1 MNVKFL
7 KGSQAEFEKVA
18 GRYKPGAFYLV
29 INDNKSAEDYKK
41 PSRLY
46 YGVDENNCVP
56 VNQGINVVDTIA
68 DLPQSFNKNTAGEF
82 YYAKDKNILCI
93 NNGKGW
99 VQTNTDTVLDTSKE
113 NSNVSVNS
121 NPEKPNGVSITNT
134 IADSSGNIITET
146 YDIMGSDYIQIEAV
160 PAIGNNGVDTVK
172 LSLKGIN
179 YQLNSSLKEKTL
191 NVNLNN
197 GDTGAGNFNI
207 TAGSNV
213 NIAKTSTGNYT
224 LSVNK
229 AVDSIDVVNHA
240 TGTGFTASIS
250 GPGVQV
256 AGNNTTLSA
265 DIDPEITLEGKT
277 GSYKFKNG
285 VLTLPVYSKQDI
297 DNQFRTINAM
307 VFRGGFQVRNGAIVY
322 DNSDIAEIT
331 EGNTFIYTGAE
342 DTLWN
347 GHHLRPGDLIIASGE
362 ENNGVITGTI
372 NWTYVPSADDPV
384 TEIEGANDNSTAGF
398 IIKLGSTRKLL
409 DYALNGE
416 SGIVLE
422 TAVLKDS
429 KGQLTN
435 SKTVTIKHSNTLT
448 VNDPVTLDY
457 ADKQTITINEPTEI
471 DAQGHVVKSTQK
483 TFTIENTHQKID
495 KADYTVDGTDT
506 LIPNLKVAGAV
517 LEGKPLVFASN
528 SLKVNVS
535 AATKTDD
542 AKVNF
547 ELEWGTF

>member
-7 KGSQAEFEKVA
+7 KGSQAEFENVA

-29 INDNKSAEDYKK
+29 INDDKSAEDYKK

-56 VNQGINVVDTIA
+56 VNQGINVVDTTA
-68 DLPQSFNKNTAGEF
+68 GLPQGFTQNTAGEF
-82 YYAKDKNILCI
+82 YYVKDKNILCI

-99 VQTNTDTVLDTSKE
+99 IQTNTDTVLNTNKKD
-113 NSNVSVNS
+113 SNVSVNS

-146 YDIMGSDYIQIEAV
+146 YDIIGSDYIQIEAI
-160 PAIGNNGVDTVK
+160 PAVDDKGVDTVK

-179 YQLNSSLKEKTL
+179 YQLSSSLNEKTL
-191 NVNLNN
+191 NVNLKNS
-197 GDTGAGNFNI
+197 DTDAGNFNI
-207 TAGSNV
+207 IAGSNV
-213 NIAKTSTGNYT
+213 NIAETSTGNYT

-229 AVDSIDVVNHA
+229 AVDSIDVINRVG
-240 TGTGFTASIS
+240 GTGFIASIS
-250 GPGVQV
+250 GPGVEG
-256 AGNNTTLSA
+256 AGNGTTLSA
-265 DIDPEITLEGKT
+265 DIDPEIALEGKT
-277 GSYKFKNG
+277 GGYKFKDG

-297 DNQFRTINAM
+297 DNQLRSINAM
-307 VFRGGFQVRNGAIVY
+307 VFRGGFQVKDGAIAY
-322 DNSDIAEIT
+322 DNSDITEIT

-347 GHHLRPGDLIIASGE
+347 GHYLRPGDLIIASSE
-362 ENNGVITGTI
+362 EVNGAITGTI

-398 IIKLGSTRKLL
+398 IIKLGSTKKLL

-422 TAVLKDS
+422 TKVLTDS
-429 KGQLTN
+429 KGQPTN
-435 SKTVTIKHSNTLT
+435 SKVVTIKHSNTLT
-448 VNDPVTLDY
+448 VNTPVSQSY
-457 ADKQTITINEPTEI
+457 ADEQTITINEPTEI
-471 DAQGHVVKSTQK
+471 DAQGHVIKSTQK
-483 TFTIENTHQKID
+483 TFTVKNTHQEIAN
-495 KADYTVDGTDT
+495 ADYTVNGTDT
-506 LIPNLKVAGAV
+506 LIPNLKVAGAD
-517 LEGKPLVFASN
+517 LEGKPLVFTSN

-535 AATKTDD
+535 AATVTDD

>member
-29 INDNKSAEDYKK
+29 INENKSAEDYKK

-56 VNQGINVVDTIA
+56 VNQGINVVDTTA

-82 YYAKDKNILCI
+82 YYVKDKNILCI

-99 VQTNTDTVLDTSKE
+99 VQTNTDTVLDTSKKS
-113 NSNVSVNS
+113 SNVSVNR

-146 YDIMGSDYIQIEAV
+146 YDIIGSDYIQIEAI
-160 PAIGNNGVDTVK
+160 PAVDDKGVDTVK

-179 YQLNSSLKEKTL
+179 YQLSSSLNEKTL
-191 NVNLNN
+191 NVNLKNE
-197 GDTGAGNFNI
+197 DKDAGNFNI
-207 TAGSNV
+207 IAGSNV
-213 NIAKTSTGNYT
+213 NIAESSAGNYT
-224 LSVNK
+224 LSVDK
-229 AVDSIDVVNHA
+229 AVNDINVINRVG
-240 TGTGFTASIS
+240 GTGFTASIS
-250 GPGVQV
+250 GPGVEG
-256 AGNNTTLSA
+256 ANNGTTLSA
-265 DIDPEITLEGKT
+265 DIDPEIALEGKT
-277 GSYKFKNG
+277 GSYKFKDG

-297 DNQFRTINAM
+297 DNQLRTINAM
-307 VFRGGFQVRNGAIVY
+307 IFRGGFQVKDGAIIY
-322 DNSDIAEIT
+322 GSADITEIA

-347 GHHLRPGDLIIASGE
+347 GHYLRPGDLIIASGE
-362 ENNGVITGTI
+362 EVNGVITGTI

-384 TEIEGANDNSTAGF
+384 TEIEGANDKSTAGF
-398 IIKLGSTRKLL
+398 IIKLGSTKKLL

-422 TAVLKDS
+422 TEVLTDS
-429 KGQLTN
+429 KGQPTN
-435 SKTVTIKHSNTLT
+435 SKVVTIKHSNALT
-448 VNDPVTLDY
+448 VNTPVSQGY
-457 ADKQTITINEPTEI
+457 ADEQTITINEPTEI
-471 DAQGHVVKSTQK
+471 DAQGHVVKSTKK
-483 TFTIENTHQKID
+483 TFTVKNTHQEITS
-495 KADYTVDGTDT
+495 ANYTVNGTDT
-506 LIPNLKVAGAV
+506 LIPNLKVAGAD
-517 LEGKPLVFASN
+517 LEGKPLVFASD

-535 AATKTDD
+535 AATAADN
-542 AKVNF
+542 AKVSF

>member
-29 INDNKSAEDYKK
+29 INDDKSAEDYKK

-56 VNQGINVVDTIA
+56 VNQGINVVDTTA
-68 DLPQSFNKNTAGEF
+68 DLPQSFTQNTAGEF
-82 YYAKDKNILCI
+82 YYVKDKNILCI

-99 VQTNTDTVLDTSKE
+99 IQTNTDTVLDTNKK

-121 NPEKPNGVSITNT
+121 NPDKPNGVSITNT

-146 YDIMGSDYIQIEAV
+146 YDIIVSDYIQIEALPSV
-160 PAIGNNGVDTVK
+160 DDKGLDTVK

-179 YQLNSSLKEKTL
+179 YQLSSSLNKKTL
-191 NVNLNN
+191 NVNLKNS
-197 GDTGAGNFNI
+197 DTDAGNFNI
-207 TAGSNV
+207 IAGSNV
-213 NIAKTSTGNYT
+213 NIAETSTGNYT

-229 AVDSIDVVNHA
+229 AVDSIDVVNHG

-250 GPGVQV
+250 GPGVEG
-256 AGNNTTLSA
+256 AGNGTTLSA
-265 DIDPEITLEGKT
+265 DIDPEIALEGKT
-277 GSYKFKNG
+277 GSYKFKDG

-297 DNQFRTINAM
+297 DNQLRTINAM
-307 VFRGGFQVRNGAIVY
+307 VFRGGFQVKDGAIAY
-322 DNSDIAEIT
+322 DNSDITEIT

-347 GHHLRPGDLIIASGE
+347 GHYLRPGDLIIASGE
-362 ENNGVITGTI
+362 EVNGVITGTI

-398 IIKLGSTRKLL
+398 IIKLGSTKKLL

-422 TAVLKDS
+422 TKV
-429 KGQLTN
+429 LTN
-435 SKTVTIKHSNTLT
+435 SKGQPTNSKVVTIKHSNTLT
-448 VNDPVTLDY
+448 VNAPVSQTY
-457 ADKQTITINEPTEI
+457 ADEQTITINEPTEI
-471 DAQGHVVKSTQK
+471 DAQGHVIKSTQK
-483 TFTIENTHQKID
+483 TFTVKNTHQEIAN
-495 KADYTVDGTDT
+495 ADYTVNGTDT
-506 LIPNLKVAGAV
+506 LIPNLKVAGAD

-535 AATKTDD
+535 AATATDD

>member
-29 INDNKSAEDYKK
+29 INDNKSAKDYKK

-56 VNQGINVVDTIA
+56 VNQGINVVDTTA
-68 DLPQSFNKNTAGEF
+68 GLPQSFAQNTAGEF
-82 YYAKDKNILCI
+82 YYVKDENILCI

-99 VQTNTDTVLDTSKE
+99 IQTNTDTVLDTSKK

-146 YDIMGSDYIQIEAV
+146 YDIIGSDYIQIEAV
-160 PAIGNNGVDTVK
+160 PAVDDKGVDTVK

-179 YQLNSSLKEKTL
+179 YQLGSSLKEKTL
-191 NVNLNN
+191 NVNLKNA
-197 GDTGAGNFNI
+197 DTDVGNFNI
-207 TAGSNV
+207 IAGSNV
-213 NIAKTSTGNYT
+213 NIAETSTGNYT

-229 AVDSIDVVNHA
+229 AVDSIDIVNHVG
-240 TGTGFTASIS
+240 GTGFTASIS
-250 GPGVQV
+250 GPGVEG
-256 AGNNTTLSA
+256 AGNGTTLSA
-265 DIDPEITLEGKT
+265 DIDPEIALEGKT
-277 GSYKFKNG
+277 GSYKFKDG

-297 DNQFRTINAM
+297 DNQLRTINAM
-307 VFRGGFQVRNGAIVY
+307 VFRGGFQVKDGAIAY
-322 DNSDIAEIT
+322 DNSDITEIT

-347 GHHLRPGDLIIASGE
+347 GHYLRPGDLIIASGE
-362 ENNGVITGTI
+362 EVNGAITGTI

-384 TEIEGANDNSTAGF
+384 TEVEGANDNSTAGF
-398 IIKLGSTRKLL
+398 IIKLGSTKKLL

-422 TAVLKDS
+422 TEVLTDS
-429 KGQLTN
+429 KGQPTN
-435 SKTVTIKHSNTLT
+435 SKVVTIKHSNTLT
-448 VNDPVTLDY
+448 VNDPVPLEY
-457 ADKQTITINEPTEI
+457 ADEQTITINEPTEI

-483 TFTIENTHQKID
+483 TFTIKNTHQEIGN
-495 KADYTVDGTDT
+495 ADYTVNGTDT
-506 LIPNLKVAGAV
+506 LIPNLKVAGAD

-535 AATKTDD
+535 AATATDN

>member
-29 INDNKSAEDYKK
+29 INDNKSADDYKK

-56 VNQGINVVDTIA
+56 VNQGINVVDTTA
-68 DLPQSFNKNTAGEF
+68 GLPQSFNQNTAGEF
-82 YYAKDKNILCI
+82 YYVKDKNILCI

-99 VQTNTDTVLDTSKE
+99 IQTNTDTVLDTSKK

-146 YDIMGSDYIQIEAV
+146 YDIIGSDYIQVEAI
-160 PAIGNNGVDTVK
+160 PAVDDKGVDTVK
-172 LSLKGIN
+172 LSLKGVN
-179 YQLNSSLKEKTL
+179 YQLSSSLNKKTL
-191 NVNLNN
+191 NVKLKNA
-197 GDTGAGNFNI
+197 DTDAGNFNI
-207 TAGSNV
+207 IAGSNV
-213 NIAKTSTGNYT
+213 NIAETSTGNYT

-229 AVDSIDVVNHA
+229 AVDSIDVVKHG

-250 GPGVQV
+250 GPGVEG
-256 AGNNTTLSA
+256 AGNGTTLSA
-265 DIDPEITLEGKT
+265 DIDPEIALEGKT
-277 GSYKFKNG
+277 GSYKFKDG

-297 DNQFRTINAM
+297 DNQLRTINAM
-307 VFRGGFQVRNGAIVY
+307 VFRGGFQVKDGAIAY
-322 DNSDIAEIT
+322 DNSNITEIA

-347 GHHLRPGDLIIASGE
+347 GHYLRPGDLIIASGE
-362 ENNGVITGTI
+362 EVNGVITGTI

-384 TEIEGANDNSTAGF
+384 TEVEGANDNSTAGF
-398 IIKLGSTRKLL
+398 IIKLGSTKKLL

-422 TAVLKDS
+422 TEVLTDS
-429 KGQLTN
+429 KGQPTN
-435 SKTVTIKHSNTLT
+435 SKVVTIKHSNTLT
-448 VNDPVTLDY
+448 VNTPVSQSY
-457 ADKQTITINEPTEI
+457 ADEQTITINEPTEI
-471 DAQGHVVKSTQK
+471 DAQGHVIKSTKK
-483 TFTIENTHQKID
+483 TFTVKNTHQEIAN
-495 KADYTVDGTDT
+495 ADYTVNGTDT
-506 LIPNLKVAGAV
+506 LIPNLKVAGAD

-535 AATKTDD
+535 AATATDN

>member
-29 INDNKSAEDYKK
+29 INDDKSAEDYKK

-56 VNQGINVVDTIA
+56 VNQGINVVDTTA
-68 DLPQSFNKNTAGEF
+68 GLPQSFTHNTAGEF
-82 YYAKDKNILCI
+82 YYVKDKNILCI

-99 VQTNTDTVLDTSKE
+99 IQTNTDTVLDTNKK

-146 YDIMGSDYIQIEAV
+146 YDIIGSDYIQIEAV
-160 PAIGNNGVDTVK
+160 PAVDDKGVDTVK

-179 YQLNSSLKEKTL
+179 YQLSSSLNKKTL
-191 NVNLNN
+191 NVNLKNA
-197 GDTGAGNFNI
+197 DADAGNFNI
-207 TAGSNV
+207 IAGSNV
-213 NIAKTSTGNYT
+213 NIAEISTGNYT

-229 AVDSIDVVNHA
+229 AVDSIDVVNHG

-250 GPGVQV
+250 GPGVEG
-256 AGNNTTLSA
+256 AGNGTTLSA
-265 DIDPEITLEGKT
+265 DIDPEIALEGKT
-277 GSYKFKNG
+277 GSYKFKDG

-297 DNQFRTINAM
+297 DNQLRTINAM
-307 VFRGGFQVRNGAIVY
+307 VFRGGFQVKDGAIAY
-322 DNSDIAEIT
+322 DNSDITEIT

-347 GHHLRPGDLIIASGE
+347 GHYLRPGDLIIASGE
-362 ENNGVITGTI
+362 EVNGVITGTI

-398 IIKLGSTRKLL
+398 IIKLGSTKKLL

-422 TAVLKDS
+422 TKVLIDS
-429 KGQLTN
+429 KGQPTN
-435 SKTVTIKHSNTLT
+435 SKVVTIKHSNTLT
-448 VNDPVTLDY
+448 VNAPVSQIY
-457 ADKQTITINEPTEI
+457 ADEQTITINEPTEI
-471 DAQGHVVKSTQK
+471 DAQGHVIKSTQK
-483 TFTIENTHQKID
+483 TFTVKNTHQEIAN
-495 KADYTVDGTDT
+495 ADYTVNGTDT
-506 LIPNLKVAGAV
+506 LIPNLKVAGAD

-535 AATKTDD
+535 AATATDD

>member
-7 KGSQAEFEKVA
+7 KGSQAEFENVA

-29 INDNKSAEDYKK
+29 INDDKSAEDYKK

-56 VNQGINVVDTIA
+56 VNQGINVVDTTA
-68 DLPQSFNKNTAGEF
+68 GLPQSFTQNTAGEF
-82 YYAKDKNILCI
+82 YYVKDKNILCI
-93 NNGKGW
+93 NNGKDW
-99 VQTNTDTVLDTSKE
+99 IQTNTDTVLDTNKK

-146 YDIMGSDYIQIEAV
+146 YDIIGSDYIQIEAV
-160 PAIGNNGVDTVK
+160 PAVDDKGVDTVK

-179 YQLNSSLKEKTL
+179 YQLSSSLNEKTL
-191 NVNLNN
+191 NVNLKNT
-197 GDTGAGNFNI
+197 DTDAGNFNI
-207 TAGSNV
+207 IAGSNV
-213 NIAKTSTGNYT
+213 NIAETSTGNYT

-229 AVDSIDVVNHA
+229 AVDSIDVVNHG

-250 GPGVQV
+250 GPGVEG
-256 AGNNTTLSA
+256 AGNGTTLSA
-265 DIDPEITLEGKT
+265 DIDPEIALEGKT
-277 GSYKFKNG
+277 GSYKFKDG

-297 DNQFRTINAM
+297 DNQLRTINAM
-307 VFRGGFQVRNGAIVY
+307 VFRGGFQIKDGAIIY
-322 DNSDIAEIT
+322 DSSDITEIA

-347 GHHLRPGDLIIASGE
+347 GHYLRPGDLIIASGE
-362 ENNGVITGTI
+362 EVNGVITGTI
-372 NWTYVPSADDPV
+372 NWAYVPSADDPV

-398 IIKLGSTRKLL
+398 IIKLGSTKKLL

-422 TAVLKDS
+422 TKVLTDS
-429 KGQLTN
+429 KGQPTN
-435 SKTVTIKHSNTLT
+435 SKVVTIKHSNTLT
-448 VNDPVTLDY
+448 VNTPVSQPY
-457 ADKQTITINEPTEI
+457 ADEQTITINEPTEI
-471 DAQGHVVKSTQK
+471 DAQGHVIKSTQK
-483 TFTIENTHQKID
+483 TFTVKNTHQEIAN
-495 KADYTVDGTDT
+495 ADYTVNGTDT
-506 LIPNLKVAGAV
+506 LIPNLKVAGAD
-517 LEGKPLVFASN
+517 LEGKPLVFTSN

-535 AATKTDD
+535 AATATDD

>member
-29 INDNKSAEDYKK
+29 INDNKSAKDYKK

-56 VNQGINVVDTIA
+56 VNQGINVVDTTA
-68 DLPQSFNKNTAGEF
+68 GLPQSFTQNTAGEF
-82 YYAKDKNILCI
+82 YYVKDKNILCI

-99 VQTNTDTVLDTSKE
+99 IQTNTDTVLDTSKK

-146 YDIMGSDYIQIEAV
+146 YDIIGSDYIQIEAV
-160 PAIGNNGVDTVK
+160 PAVDDKGVDTVK

-179 YQLNSSLKEKTL
+179 YQLGSSLKEKTL
-191 NVNLNN
+191 NVNLKNA
-197 GDTGAGNFNI
+197 DTDVGNFNI
-207 TAGSNV
+207 IAGSNV
-213 NIAKTSTGNYT
+213 NIAETSTGNYT

-229 AVDSIDVVNHA
+229 AVDSIDIVNHVG
-240 TGTGFTASIS
+240 GTGFTASIS
-250 GPGVQV
+250 GPGVEG
-256 AGNNTTLSA
+256 AGNGTTLSA
-265 DIDPEITLEGKT
+265 DIDPEIALEGKT
-277 GSYKFKNG
+277 GSYKFKDG

-297 DNQFRTINAM
+297 DNQLRTINAM
-307 VFRGGFQVRNGAIVY
+307 VFRGGFQVKDGAIAY
-322 DNSDIAEIT
+322 DNSDITEIT

-347 GHHLRPGDLIIASGE
+347 GHYLRPGDLIIASGE
-362 ENNGVITGTI
+362 EVNGAITGTI

-384 TEIEGANDNSTAGF
+384 TEVEGANDNSTAGF
-398 IIKLGSTRKLL
+398 IIKLGSTKKLL

-422 TAVLKDS
+422 TEVLTDS
-429 KGQLTN
+429 KGQPTN
-435 SKTVTIKHSNTLT
+435 SKVVTIKHSNTLT
-448 VNDPVTLDY
+448 VNDPVPLEY
-457 ADKQTITINEPTEI
+457 ADEQTITINEPTEI

-483 TFTIENTHQKID
+483 TFTIKNTHQEIGN
-495 KADYTVDGTDT
+495 ADYTVNGTDT
-506 LIPNLKVAGAV
+506 LIPNLKVAGAD

-535 AATKTDD
+535 AATATDN

>member
-29 INDNKSAEDYKK
+29 INDNKSANDYKK

-56 VNQGINVVDTIA
+56 VNQGINVVDTTA
-68 DLPQSFNKNTAGEF
+68 GLPQSFNQNTAGEF
-82 YYAKDKNILCI
+82 YYVKDKNILCI

-99 VQTNTDTVLDTSKE
+99 IQTNTDTVLDTSKK

-146 YDIMGSDYIQIEAV
+146 YDIIGSDYIQVEAI
-160 PAIGNNGVDTVK
+160 PAVDDKGVDTVK
-172 LSLKGIN
+172 LSLKGVN
-179 YQLNSSLKEKTL
+179 YQLSSSLNEKTL
-191 NVNLNN
+191 NVKLKNA
-197 GDTGAGNFNI
+197 DTDAGNFNI
-207 TAGSNV
+207 IAGSNV
-213 NIAKTSTGNYT
+213 NIAETSTGNYT

-229 AVDSIDVVNHA
+229 AVDSIDVVNHG

-250 GPGVQV
+250 GPGVEGT
-256 AGNNTTLSA
+256 GNGTTLSA
-265 DIDPEITLEGKT
+265 DIDPEIALEGKP
-277 GSYKFKNG
+277 GSYKFKDG

-297 DNQFRTINAM
+297 DNQLRTINAM
-307 VFRGGFQVRNGAIVY
+307 VFRGGFQVKDGAIAY
-322 DNSDIAEIT
+322 DNSDITEIT

-347 GHHLRPGDLIIASGE
+347 GHYLRPGDLIIASGE
-362 ENNGVITGTI
+362 EVNGVITGTI

-384 TEIEGANDNSTAGF
+384 TEIEGANDKSTAGF
-398 IIKLGSTRKLL
+398 IIKLGSTKKLL

-422 TAVLKDS
+422 TEVLTDS
-429 KGQLTN
+429 KGQPTN
-435 SKTVTIKHSNTLT
+435 SKVVTIKHSNTLT
-448 VNDPVTLDY
+448 VNTPVSQPY
-457 ADKQTITINEPTEI
+457 ADEQTIIINEPTEI
-471 DAQGHVVKSTQK
+471 DAQGHVIKSTQK
-483 TFTIENTHQKID
+483 TFTVKNTHQEITN
-495 KADYTVDGTDT
+495 ADYTVNGTNT
-506 LIPNLKVAGAV
+506 LIPNLKVAGAD
-517 LEGKPLVFASN
+517 LEGKPLVFTSN

-535 AATKTDD
+535 AATVTDD

>member
-29 INDNKSAEDYKK
+29 INDNKSADDYKK

-56 VNQGINVVDTIA
+56 VNQGINVVDTTA
-68 DLPQSFNKNTAGEF
+68 GLPQSFNQNTAGEF
-82 YYAKDKNILCI
+82 YYVKDKNILCI

-99 VQTNTDTVLDTSKE
+99 IQTNTDTVLDTSKK

-146 YDIMGSDYIQIEAV
+146 YDVVGSDYIQVEAV
-160 PAIGNNGVDTVK
+160 PAVGDKGVDTVK

-179 YQLNSSLKEKTL
+179 YQLSSSLNEKTL
-191 NVNLNN
+191 NVNLKNT
-197 GDTGAGNFNI
+197 DTDAGNFNI
-207 TAGSNV
+207 IAGSNV
-213 NIAKTSTGNYT
+213 NIAETSTGNYT

-229 AVDSIDVVNHA
+229 AVDSIDVVNRVG
-240 TGTGFTASIS
+240 GTGFTASIS
-250 GPGVQV
+250 GPGVEG
-256 AGNNTTLSA
+256 ASNGTTLSA

-277 GSYKFKNG
+277 GGYKFKDG

-297 DNQFRTINAM
+297 DNQLRTINAM
-307 VFRGGFQVRNGAIVY
+307 VFRGGFQVKDGAIAY
-322 DNSDIAEIT
+322 DNSDITEIT

-347 GHHLRPGDLIIASGE
+347 GHYLRPGDLIIASGE
-362 ENNGVITGTI
+362 EVNGVITGTI

-398 IIKLGSTRKLL
+398 IIKLGSTKKLL

-422 TAVLKDS
+422 TKVLTDS
-429 KGQLTN
+429 KGQPTN
-435 SKTVTIKHSNTLT
+435 SKVVTIKHSNTLT
-448 VNDPVTLDY
+448 VNAPVSQTY
-457 ADKQTITINEPTEI
+457 ADEQTITINEPTEI
-471 DAQGHVVKSTQK
+471 DAQGHVIKSTQK
-483 TFTIENTHQKID
+483 TFTVKNTHQEIAN
-495 KADYTVDGTDT
+495 ADYTVNGTDT
-506 LIPNLKVAGAV
+506 LIPNLKVAGAD

-535 AATKTDD
+535 AATATDD

>member
-56 VNQGINVVDTIA
+56 VNQGINVVDSTA

-82 YYAKDKNILCI
+82 YYVKDKNILCI

-146 YDIMGSDYIQIEAV
+146 YDIIGSDYIQIEAV
-160 PAIGNNGVDTVK
+160 PAIGDNGVDTVK

-179 YQLNSSLKEKTL
+179 YQLNSSLNEKTL

-213 NIAKTSTGNYT
+213 NIAETSTGNYT

-229 AVDSIDVVNHA
+229 AVDSVDIVSRVG
-240 TGTGFTASIS
+240 GTGFTASIS
-250 GPGVQV
+250 GPGVEG
-256 AGNNTTLSA
+256 ASNGTTLSA
-265 DIDPEITLEGKT
+265 DIDPEVALEGKA
-277 GSYKFKNG
+277 GSYKFKDG

-297 DNQFRTINAM
+297 DNQLRTINAM
-307 VFRGGFQVRNGAIVY
+307 VFRGGFQVKDGAIVY

-347 GHHLRPGDLIIASGE
+347 GHYLRPGDLIIASGE
-362 ENNGVITGTI
+362 EVNGVITGTI
-372 NWTYVPSADDPV
+372 NWIYVPSANDPV

-416 SGIVLE
+416 SGIILE
-422 TAVLKDS
+422 TEVLTDS
-429 KGQLTN
+429 KGQPTN
-435 SKTVTIKHSNTLT
+435 SKVVTIKHSNTLT
-448 VNDPVTLDY
+448 VNNPVSQDY
-457 ADKQTITINEPTEI
+457 ADEQTITINEPTEI

-483 TFTIENTHQKID
+483 TFTVKNTHQEIAN
-495 KADYTVDGTDT
+495 ADYTVNGTDT

-535 AATKTDD
+535 AATEADN

>member
-29 INDNKSAEDYKK
+29 INDNKSANDYKK

-56 VNQGINVVDTIA
+56 VNQGINVVDTTA
-68 DLPQSFNKNTAGEF
+68 GLPQSFNQNTAGEF
-82 YYAKDKNILCI
+82 YYVKDKNILCI

-99 VQTNTDTVLDTSKE
+99 IQTNADTVLDTSKK

-146 YDIMGSDYIQIEAV
+146 YDIIGSDYIQVEAI
-160 PAIGNNGVDTVK
+160 PAVDDKGVDTVK
-172 LSLKGIN
+172 LSLKGVN
-179 YQLNSSLKEKTL
+179 YQLSSSLNEKTL
-191 NVNLNN
+191 NVKLKNA
-197 GDTGAGNFNI
+197 DTDAGNFNI
-207 TAGSNV
+207 IAGSNV
-213 NIAKTSTGNYT
+213 NIAETSIGNYT

-229 AVDSIDVVNHA
+229 AVDSIDVVNHG

-250 GPGVQV
+250 GPGVEGT
-256 AGNNTTLSA
+256 GNGTTLSA
-265 DIDPEITLEGKT
+265 DIDPEIALEGKT
-277 GSYKFKNG
+277 GSYKFKDG

-297 DNQFRTINAM
+297 DNQLRTINAM
-307 VFRGGFQVRNGAIVY
+307 VFRGGFQVKDGAIAY
-322 DNSDIAEIT
+322 DNSDITEIT

-347 GHHLRPGDLIIASGE
+347 GHYLRPGDLIIASGE
-362 ENNGVITGTI
+362 EVNGVITGTI

-384 TEIEGANDNSTAGF
+384 TEIEGANDKSTAGF
-398 IIKLGSTRKLL
+398 IIKLGSTKKLL

-422 TAVLKDS
+422 TEVLTDS
-429 KGQLTN
+429 KGQPTN
-435 SKTVTIKHSNTLT
+435 SKVVTIKHSNTLT
-448 VNDPVTLDY
+448 VNTPVSQPY
-457 ADKQTITINEPTEI
+457 ADEQTIIINEPTEI
-471 DAQGHVVKSTQK
+471 DAQGHVIKSTQK
-483 TFTIENTHQKID
+483 TFTVKNTHQEITN
-495 KADYTVDGTDT
+495 ADYTVNGTNT
-506 LIPNLKVAGAV
+506 LIPNLKVAGAD
-517 LEGKPLVFASN
+517 LEGKPLVFTSN

-535 AATKTDD
+535 AATATDD

>member
-29 INDNKSAEDYKK
+29 INDNKSADDYKK

-56 VNQGINVVDTIA
+56 VNQGINVVDTTA
-68 DLPQSFNKNTAGEF
+68 GLPQSFNQNTAGEF
-82 YYAKDKNILCI
+82 YYVKDKNILCI

-99 VQTNTDTVLDTSKE
+99 IQTNTDTVLDTSKK

-146 YDIMGSDYIQIEAV
+146 YDIIGSDYIQVEAI
-160 PAIGNNGVDTVK
+160 PAVDDKGVDTVK
-172 LSLKGIN
+172 LSLKGVN
-179 YQLNSSLKEKTL
+179 YQLSSSLNEKTL
-191 NVNLNN
+191 NVKLKNA
-197 GDTGAGNFNI
+197 DTDAGNFNI
-207 TAGSNV
+207 IAGSNV
-213 NIAKTSTGNYT
+213 NIAETSTGNYT

-229 AVDSIDVVNHA
+229 AVDSIDVVNHG

-250 GPGVQV
+250 GPGVEGT
-256 AGNNTTLSA
+256 GNGTTLSA
-265 DIDPEITLEGKT
+265 DIDPEIALEGKT
-277 GSYKFKNG
+277 GSYKFKDG

-297 DNQFRTINAM
+297 DNQLRTINAM
-307 VFRGGFQVRNGAIVY
+307 VFRGGFQVKDGAIAY
-322 DNSDIAEIT
+322 DNSDITEIT

-347 GHHLRPGDLIIASGE
+347 GHYLRPGDLIIASGE
-362 ENNGVITGTI
+362 EVNGVITGTI

-384 TEIEGANDNSTAGF
+384 TEIEGANDKSTAGF
-398 IIKLGSTRKLL
+398 IIKLGSTKKLL

-422 TAVLKDS
+422 TEVLTDS
-429 KGQLTN
+429 KGQPTN
-435 SKTVTIKHSNTLT
+435 SKVVTIKHSNTLT
-448 VNDPVTLDY
+448 VNTPVSQPY
-457 ADKQTITINEPTEI
+457 ADEQTIIINEPTEI
-471 DAQGHVVKSTQK
+471 DAQGHVIKSTQK
-483 TFTIENTHQKID
+483 TFTVKNTHQEITN
-495 KADYTVDGTDT
+495 ADYTVNGTNT
-506 LIPNLKVAGAV
+506 LIPNLKVAGAD
-517 LEGKPLVFASN
+517 LEGKPLVFTSN

-535 AATKTDD
+535 AATATDD

>member
-1 MNVKFL
+1 LNVKFL

-29 INDNKSAEDYKK
+29 INDNKSAKDYKK

-56 VNQGINVVDTIA
+56 VNQGINVVDTTA
-68 DLPQSFNKNTAGEF
+68 GLPQSSTQNTAGEF
-82 YYAKDKNILCI
+82 YYVKDKNILCI

-99 VQTNTDTVLDTSKE
+99 IQTNTDTVLDTSKK

-146 YDIMGSDYIQIEAV
+146 YDIIGSDYIQIEAV
-160 PAIGNNGVDTVK
+160 PAVDDKGVDTVK

-179 YQLNSSLKEKTL
+179 YQLGSSLKEKTL
-191 NVNLNN
+191 NVNLKNA
-197 GDTGAGNFNI
+197 DTDVGNFNI
-207 TAGSNV
+207 IAGSNV
-213 NIAKTSTGNYT
+213 NIAETSTGNYT

-229 AVDSIDVVNHA
+229 AVDSIDIVNHVG
-240 TGTGFTASIS
+240 GTGFTASIS
-250 GPGVQV
+250 GPGVEG
-256 AGNNTTLSA
+256 AGNGTTLSA
-265 DIDPEITLEGKT
+265 DIDPEIALEGKT
-277 GSYKFKNG
+277 GSYKFKDG

-297 DNQFRTINAM
+297 DNQLRTINAM
-307 VFRGGFQVRNGAIVY
+307 VFRGGFQVKDGAIAY
-322 DNSDIAEIT
+322 DNSDITEIT

-347 GHHLRPGDLIIASGE
+347 GHYLRPGDLIIASGE
-362 ENNGVITGTI
+362 EVNGAITGTI

-384 TEIEGANDNSTAGF
+384 TEVEGANDNSTAGF
-398 IIKLGSTRKLL
+398 IIKLGSTKKLL

-422 TAVLKDS
+422 TEVLTDS
-429 KGQLTN
+429 KGQPTN
-435 SKTVTIKHSNTLT
+435 SKVVTIKHSNTLT
-448 VNDPVTLDY
+448 VNDPVPLEY
-457 ADKQTITINEPTEI
+457 ADEQTITINEPTEI

-483 TFTIENTHQKID
+483 TFTIKNTHQEIGN
-495 KADYTVDGTDT
+495 ADYTVNGTDT
-506 LIPNLKVAGAV
+506 LIPNLKVAGAD

-535 AATKTDD
+535 AATATDN

>member
-1 MNVKFL
+1 
-7 KGSQAEFEKVA
+7 
-18 GRYKPGAFYLV
+18 
-29 INDNKSAEDYKK
+29 
-41 PSRLY
+41 
-46 YGVDENNCVP
+46 
-56 VNQGINVVDTIA
+56 
-68 DLPQSFNKNTAGEF
+68 
-82 YYAKDKNILCI
+82 
-93 NNGKGW
+93 
-99 VQTNTDTVLDTSKE
+99 
-113 NSNVSVNS
+113 
-121 NPEKPNGVSITNT
+121 
-134 IADSSGNIITET
+134 
-146 YDIMGSDYIQIEAV
+146 MGSDYIQIEAV

>member
-7 KGSQAEFEKVA
+7 KGSQAEFENVA

-29 INDNKSAEDYKK
+29 INDDKSAEDYKK

-56 VNQGINVVDTIA
+56 VNQGINVVDTTA
-68 DLPQSFNKNTAGEF
+68 DLPQSFTQNTAGEF
-82 YYAKDKNILCI
+82 YYVKDKNILCI

-99 VQTNTDTVLDTSKE
+99 VQTNTDTVLDTDKKNSK
-113 NSNVSVNS
+113 VSVNN

-146 YDIMGSDYIQIEAV
+146 YDIIGSDYIQVEAI
-160 PAIGNNGVDTVK
+160 PAVDDKGVGTVK

-179 YQLNSSLKEKTL
+179 YQLSSSLNEKTL
-191 NVNLNN
+191 NVNLKNS
-197 GDTGAGNFNI
+197 DTDAGNFNI
-207 TAGSNV
+207 IAGSNI
-213 NIAKTSTGNYT
+213 NIAETSTGNYT

-229 AVDSIDVVNHA
+229 AVDSVDIVSRVG
-240 TGTGFTASIS
+240 GTGFTASIS
-250 GPGVQV
+250 GPGVE
-256 AGNNTTLSA
+256 GKDNSTTLSA
-265 DIDPEITLEGKT
+265 DIDPEIALEGKD
-277 GSYKFKNG
+277 GSYKFENG

-297 DNQFRTINAM
+297 DNQLRTINAM
-307 VFRGGFQVRNGAIVY
+307 VFRGGFKVKDGAIIY
-322 DNSDIAEIT
+322 DSTDITEIA

-347 GHHLRPGDLIIASGE
+347 GHYLRPGDLIIASGE
-362 ENNGVITGTI
+362 EVDGVITGTI
-372 NWTYVPSADDPV
+372 TWTYVPSADDPV

-398 IIKLGSTRKLL
+398 IIKLGSTKKLL

-422 TAVLKDS
+422 TKVLTDS
-429 KGQLTN
+429 KGQPTN
-435 SKTVTIKHSNTLT
+435 SKVVTIKHSNTLT
-448 VNDPVTLDY
+448 VNDPVSQDY
-457 ADKQTITINEPTEI
+457 ADEQIITINEPTEI
-471 DAQGHVVKSTQK
+471 DAQGHVIKSTQK
-483 TFTIENTHQKID
+483 TFTVKNTHQEITN
-495 KADYTVDGTDT
+495 ADYTVNGTDT
-506 LIPNLKVAGAV
+506 LIPSLKVAGAV

-535 AATKTDD
+535 AATTTDN

-547 ELEWGTF
+547 ELEWGKF